1 MKDSLIPQQIE
12 DESQENS
19 ESREKVRNRI
29 TNETKPLGFTIKTY
43 EQISTLFSVVAFLV
57 GLGFLFAPDYR
68 FNPEFPLWWSDV
80 TLVDK
85 SEKLQEI
92 NSFASAWENMCPGDE
107 NKASAVQGVQIPMQN
122 TLITII
128 PATRI
133 IEGGFRPLLMLLWI
147 FFISAFLQ
155 ASRAFTQFKFISEK
169 IGYKATESVEF
180 SRWFEYALTSP
191 FQIWIVGSLFFVGD
205 IMNLMALSS
214 AQLGL
219 VLLGGLIE
227 YYNYVNWKKKLKNK
241 QEKATV
247 AALCSKILL
256 FLAWAIH
263 ALIWIP
269 LLLNFHYALDKESCI
284 PASSKTNWDDAKPF
298 IIASVWSQFALFSLF
313 GFWLTYRTLD
323 PIQKCDNDNNSRIK
337 YWKSRAT
344 DCSIYAVLSISAK
357 LALDVFFLLVIGMR
371 APT

>member
-1 MKDSLIPQQIE
+1 ME
-12 DESQENS
+12 DESQQNTEA
-19 ESREKVRNRI
+19 REKVRNRI
-29 TNETKPLGFTIKTY
+29 TNETEILGLTIKKY
-43 EQISTLFSVVAFLV
+43 EQISTLFSVVAFIV
-57 GLGFLFAPDYR
+57 GLGFLTVPNYK

-85 SEKLQEI
+85 SVKQQEI
-92 NSFASAWENMCPGDE
+92 DDFSSAWEDMCPGDE
-107 NKASAVQGVQIPMQN
+107 NKANAVKGVEIPMQDN
-122 TLITII
+122 IITII

-147 FFISAFLQ
+147 FFISAVLQ
-155 ASRAFTQFKFISEK
+155 ASRAFDSFKFFAEK
-169 IGYKATESVEF
+169 IGYNVTGGVEF

-191 FQIWIVGSLFFVGD
+191 LQIWIVGSLFFVGD

-227 YYNYVNWKKKLKNK
+227 YYNYITWKKTVNNK
-241 QEKATV
+241 EEKANQ

-284 PASSKTNWDDAKPF
+284 PESSEKNWGDAKPF
-298 IIASVWSQFALFSLF
+298 IIASVWSQFTLFSFF
-313 GFWLTYRTLD
+313 GLLLTYRTLN
-323 PIQKCDNDNNSRIK
+323 PVQKETNKENSRIK
-337 YWKSRAT
+337 YWKSRAK
-344 DCSIYAVLSISAK
+344 DCSIYAILSISAK
-357 LALDVFFLLVIGMR
+357 LALDIFFLLVIGMR
-371 APT
+371 APS